1 MDNEFIVSKVLSNNV
16 IICKRKNKLYVLTG
30 KGIGFGKSKGDIILN
45 ESSIEKKFVAIDDED
60 REDYAKILQNTDKKV
75 VAVSEE
81 IINMASQRLKE
92 PLSSHIHVGLA
103 DHINF
108 AIRRLSEGIDIVNP
122 FLVEIQTLY
131 PIEYSIAEECINLV
145 KERLNIILP
154 ESETGFIALHLYSA
168 RVNQSVSDS
177 LKYTK
182 LVKEIIN
189 FIQKELD
196 ISINEKSLEYA
207 RLISHLRYALQR
219 VDRGKTFENFLS
231 PNLEKKL
238 KQEFK
243 VSKKVCTYI
252 EEKLDKP
259 VPESEIGYIAVHIA
273 RLINNI

>member
-1 MDNEFIVSKVLSNNV
+1 MDKQFIISKVLSNNV
-16 IICKRKNKLYVLTG
+16 VICEKEGKLYVLTG
-30 KGIGFGKSKGDIILN
+30 KGIGFGKSKGDAILN
-45 ESSIEKKFVAIDDED
+45 ESSIEKKFLAIDDED
-60 REDYAKILQNTDKKV
+60 KKDYAKILQTTDEKI

-81 IINMASQRLKE
+81 IINIASQKLNE
-92 PLSSHIHVGLA
+92 SLNSHIHVALA

-108 AIRRLSEGIDIVNP
+108 TIRRISEGIDIINP
-122 FLVEIQTLY
+122 FLIEIQTLY
-131 PIEYSIAEECINLV
+131 PIEYSIAEECMNLI
-145 KERLNIILP
+145 KERLNIVLP
-154 ESETGFIALHLYSA
+154 ESEVGFIALHIYSA

-182 LVKEIIN
+182 LVKEIIG

-196 ISINEKSLEYA
+196 ININEKSLEYA

-219 VDRGKTFENFLS
+219 IDKGKNFENFLS

-243 VSKKVCTYI
+243 VSRKVCNYI
-252 EEKLDKP
+252 EKKLDKP